1 MSEENYWNEFVTF
14 SIFNVILLLIVLVRE
29 AFQAEEEYLE
39 NSLYSCRHGS
49 KNSNHKKTRI
59 WRPKSFSWPLHW
71 FVLVKIEMMKE
82 GKTML
87 GENLIEEL
95 KVQGIYNANSKR
107 KARIQLAGIALHKGN
122 EAFVENSNLVVT
134 TTKRKNKNI
143 LYFC

>member
-1 MSEENYWNEFVTF
+1 MSEENYWTEFVTF

-39 NSLYSCRHGS
+39 NSLFSCRHGS

-87 GENLIEEL
+87 GENLIEKL
-95 KVQGIYNANSKR
+95 KIQGIYNANSKR
-107 KARIQLAGIALHKGN
+107 KARLQLTGIALHKGN